1 MTVNRFTDAS
11 PIGKV
16 KRTKDGYVTAYAR
29 AVRTGIQMY
38 RASEVGLVGDHMV
51 RVMRPEEEV
60 FSQDSL
66 QSFSHAPVTLGH
78 PTDPVSSDNWHD
90 LAVGE
95 VSTEA
100 VRDGDFIALP
110 LILKDARAITALDG
124 GMRELSAG
132 YTAEIEFV
140 DNHPDYDA
148 VQRNIRINHLAVVP
162 KARAGAEARIGDGAV
177 NWGASPVTV
186 EDETKMTVELKTVIL
201 GDSVVSVEAKDAET
215 VAAILA
221 DHKTIVD
228 AKDETIGE
236 LKAKLADAEAKFLD
250 EDAIAALVAA
260 RVELNTKRDAVKA
273 KFGDEAIEGASDA
286 EIAGMF
292 KVLDK
297 AVAPS
302 KAAKAI
308 ADGVEV
314 ADADD
319 DVIKAN
325 MAKFLKRESK

>member
-1 MTVNRFTDAS
+1 MTNRFTDAA

-16 KRTKDGYVTAYAR
+16 KRTQDGYVTAYAR
-29 AVRTGIQMY
+29 AVRTGVQMY

-60 FSQDSL
+60 FSKDSL
-66 QSFSHAPVTLGH
+66 QSFSHAPVTMGH
-78 PTDPVSSDNWHD
+78 PAEPVSADNWHD

-110 LILKDARAITALDG
+110 LILKDAKAIKALDG

-148 VQRNIRINHLAVVP
+148 IQRNIRINHLAVVP
-162 KARAGAEARIGDGAV
+162 KARAGAEARIGDSAE

-186 EDETKMTVELKTVIL
+186 EDKETMTVELKTVIL
-201 GDSVVSVEAKDAET
+201 GDKAVSVEAKDAET

-221 DHKTIVD
+221 DHKTIVET
-228 AKDETIGE
+228 KDETIGE
-236 LKAKLADAEAKFLD
+236 LKAKLADAEAKILD
-250 EDAIAALVAA
+250 ECAIDALVAA
-260 RVELNTKRDAVKA
+260 RVELNTKREAVKA
-273 KFGDEAIEGASDA
+273 KFGDEAVKDASDA

-302 KAAKAI
+302 KAAQAI
-308 ADGVEV
+308 ADGVQDAPDADKLI
-314 ADADD
+314 ADA
-319 DVIKAN
+319 IS
-325 MAKFLKRESK
+325 KRFNKESK